1 MNTPLRSTH
10 VKGDPDTMP
19 DRDDNL
25 AALDLLDG
33 AEQGF
38 TLSVLDS
45 SPDCIKLLELDGTLS
60 FMNSNGMCAMEI
72 DDFDQVRGASWPV
85 MWPQDSHDALADA
98 MAEARSGR
106 TQRFEAY
113 CPTAK
118 GTPRWWDVTV
128 SPVRLADGTV
138 ARILAASR
146 DVTDIVTAR
155 EQLREQAALLRAE
168 VALKNAALARQ
179 KVLLGEIDHRV
190 KNSFASVIALL
201 RMQARI
207 HADVEAGALIGD
219 AANRITTLSRV
230 HEQLHLDPES
240 GFVTLA
246 HYVAALTQDLGQA
259 LNAQVEFAND
269 VPNAVRVNPSQAA
282 AIGQLLAELIG
293 NAVKH
298 GGKDRRTTVWVE
310 ASAQGERLRLRVM
323 DDGPG
328 LPADFDPD
336 DASGLGMQI
345 CQIYAQQMGG
355 SMTHGASPAGG
366 AAFDVDI
373 LRDATS
379 VGFT

>member
-1 MNTPLRSTH
+1 MSLCLEGSAIAMSIYDANF
-10 VKGDPDTMP
+10 
-19 DRDDNL
+19 
-25 AALDLLDG
+25 AALALLG
-33 AEQGF
+33 GEEQGF

-45 SPDCIKLLELDGTLS
+45 SPDCIKLLELDSTLR
-60 FMNSNGMCAMEI
+60 FMNKNGMCAMEI
-72 DDFDQVRGASWPV
+72 DSFAQVDGALWPAL
-85 MWPQDSHDALADA
+85 WPQESHDALADA
-98 MAEARSGR
+98 MQAAARGQV
-106 TQRFEAY
+106 TRFEAF

-128 SPVRLADGTV
+128 SPVRGPDGSV
-138 ARILAASR
+138 SRILACSR
-146 DVTDIVTAR
+146 DVSEIVTTR
-155 EQLREQAALLRAE
+155 EQLRAE
-168 VALKNAALARQ
+168 VALKDAALARQ

-259 LNAQVEFAND
+259 LNARVEFSND

-310 ASAQGERLRLRVM
+310 ASAEGERLRLRVM

>member
-1 MNTPLRSTH
+1 MSIP
-10 VKGDPDTMP
+10 
-19 DRDDNL
+19 DDNL

-45 SPDCIKLLELDGTLS
+45 SPDCIKLLEMDGRLS

-72 DDFDQVRGASWPV
+72 DDFAQVQGAVWPV
-85 MWPQDSHDALADA
+85 MWPQESHDALADA
-98 MAEARSGR
+98 MAEARAGR
-106 TQRFEAY
+106 TRRFEAF

-128 SPVRLADGTV
+128 SPVRLANGEVT
-138 ARILAASR
+138 RILACSR

-155 EQLREQAALLRAE
+155 EQLREQAMLLKAE
-168 VALKNAALARQ
+168 VVLKDAALARQ

-190 KNSFASVIALL
+190 KNSFSAVIALL

-207 HADVEAGALIGD
+207 HADVDAGPLIGD

-240 GFVTLA
+240 GFVTLTD
-246 HYVAALTQDLGQA
+246 YVSALTQDLGQA
-259 LNAQVEFAND
+259 LNAHVEFTNHVQAS
-269 VPNAVRVNPSQAA
+269 VRVNPSQAA

-293 NAVKH
+293 NAIKH
-298 GGKDRRTTVWVE
+298 GGKDRRTTVWVDV
-310 ASAQGERLRLRVM
+310 SAQGDRLMLRVM

-328 LPADFDPD
+328 LPADFDVD
-336 DASGLGMQI
+336 SVDGLGMQI

-355 SMTHGASPAGG
+355 ALTYGASPAGG
-366 AAFDVDI
+366 ASFDVDI
-373 LRDATS
+373 QLDATS
-379 VGFT
+379 VGFS